1 MLYTSKIVFWFI
13 YVLVDL
19 DVPDILKDFIAELFF
34 ISLFIHDALKVVNF
48 VPLGQRMVILK

>member
-19 DVPDILKDFIAELFF
+19 DVPDILMDIIAELF
-34 ISLFIHDALKVVNF
+34 LNCVFIHLWCVKN
-48 VPLGQRMVILK
+48 G